1 MKKILIVED
10 EQNLRELLKIN
21 LENKG
26 FECLTAEDGQVAVKI
41 VQEQNPDLV
50 ILDLMIPK
58 LSGEHVCK
66 EIKSRK
72 DTKHIPII
80 MLTAKNSDVDR
91 IIGKVVGADIYLNKP
106 CDISVLLENIS
117 KLIGLQ
123 S

>member
-10 EQNLRELLKIN
+10 DQSLRELLKIN

-26 FECLTAEDGQVAVKI
+26 FECLTAEDGQIAVKI
-41 VQEQNPDLV
+41 VQEQNLDLV

-66 EIKSRK
+66 EIKISK
-72 DTKHIPII
+72 DTKHIPVI
-80 MLTAKNSDVDR
+80 MLTAKDSDVDR

-123 S
+123 G